1 MTNFLKITDK
11 EDIQKYNELY
21 KLIKENGELKN
32 GQYHYRGFICYNK
45 EDGDNFIRC
54 KYLSIRKDYDNILWF
69 LNGNVQL
76 LRKFYENHIRK

>member
-1 MTNFLKITDK
+1 MDFIRYENNR
-11 EDIQKYNELY
+11 KYILTKHLRQRYCERVLNRSYDGRLT
-21 KLIKENGELKN
+21 
-32 GQYHYRGFICYNK
+32 K